1 MFHHDAGTF
10 SANEMGGTMTV
21 ELSKPQQVHLKK
33 VLRPPEAARYTGLS
47 QSTLAKRR
55 LKGLEPKYLSLG
67 GRAIGYHLDDLDK
80 WLAGCRRSSTSEA
93 PR

>member
-33 VLRPPEAARYTGLS
+33 VLRPPEAARYTGTKSEHAS
-47 QSTLAKRR
+47 Q
-55 LKGLEPKYLSLG
+55 
-67 GRAIGYHLDDLDK
+67 
-80 WLAGCRRSSTSEA
+80 A
-93 PR
+93 PAQGP